1 MEHVNFVPKNRHNQS
16 CPKNKKKK
24 KQKKHTQ
31 QQKHTNN
38 SSHFNFLLNEC
49 HQIKLFKGTVKGKIE
64 KALINGR
71 LRCFKSIIKTSLS
84 NY

>member
-1 MEHVNFVPKNRHNQS
+1 MSILYPKTGII
-16 CPKNKKKK
+16 KVVLKMKKK

>member
-1 MEHVNFVPKNRHNQS
+1 MSVLYPKTGII
-16 CPKNKKKK
+16 KVVLKMKIKKTKK
-24 KQKKHTQ
+24 THTQ

-38 SSHFNFLLNEC
+38 NSHFNFLLNEC
-49 HQIKLFKGTVKGKIE
+49 HQINLFKGTVKGKIE